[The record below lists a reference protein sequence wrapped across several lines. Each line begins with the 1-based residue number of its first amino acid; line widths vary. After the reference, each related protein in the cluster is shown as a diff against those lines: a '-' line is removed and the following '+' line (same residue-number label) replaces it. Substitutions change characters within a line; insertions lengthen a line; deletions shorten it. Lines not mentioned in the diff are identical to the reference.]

1 MKKKIFLVLL
11 ISVFVIT
18 GCSFGKSKEEKY
30 QEVLE
35 EYARDFYEVYQKGV
49 KIEGM
54 ITFEVPISN
63 LKTAVEESGKDY
75 DLSTLKNCKDTSKAI
90 FTVNEDTREIEE
102 VEFEMDC
109 EK

>member
-49 KIEGM
+49 KWM

-63 LKTAVEESGKDY
+63 LKIAVEESGKDY